1 MRTYVRIRSKR
12 GRAIVNKTRL
22 TPLGRLLALVAIITF
37 GAVAGAAGAA
47 ASKPHARAWRCV
59 AVRPGDTLWGFAGT
73 VEKTDPRD
81 AVQRIV
87 DENGLTGGDVPVG
100 MALWVPNSGDVSSLL
115 AADPKLCR
123 PAE

>member
-1 MRTYVRIRSKR
+1 MPADDDTDFLSLPPSRLLIDKRTGVRYGTRTDVRIRSTR
-12 GRAIVNKTRL
+12 GKAAVNKTRL

-73 VEKTDPRD
+73 VEKQDPRD

-87 DENGLTGGDVPVG
+87 DEN
-100 MALWVPNSGDVSSLL
+100 
-115 AADPKLCR
+115 
-123 PAE
+123 

>member
-1 MRTYVRIRSKR
+1 M
-12 GRAIVNKTRL
+12 NKTRL

-73 VEKTDPRD
+73 VDKSDTRD

-87 DENGLTGGDVPVG
+87 DENRLTGGEVSVG
-100 MALWVPNSGDVSSLL
+100 EALWVPNTGRVGTLL
-115 AADPKLCR
+115 GADPRLC
-123 PAE
+123 PAAE

>member
-1 MRTYVRIRSKR
+1 
-12 GRAIVNKTRL
+12 
-22 TPLGRLLALVAIITF
+22 
-37 GAVAGAAGAA
+37 
-47 ASKPHARAWRCV
+47 
-59 AVRPGDTLWGFAGT
+59 VRPGDTLWGFAGT

>member
-1 MRTYVRIRSKR
+1 
-12 GRAIVNKTRL
+12 VNKTKL
-22 TPLGRLLALVAIITF
+22 TPLGRLLALVVIITF
-37 GAVAGAAGAA
+37 GAIAGAAGAT

-73 VEKTDPRD
+73 VDRSDPRD

-87 DENGLTGGDVPVG
+87 DENHLTGGEVSVG
-100 MALWVPNSGDVSSLL
+100 MALWVPNTGGVGTLL
-115 AADPKLCR
+115 GADPRLCT